1 MLITYRPLCLNCST
15 CVIRPNLANSNGR
28 SLNTVFRHIM
38 PGAGEKNKSAY
49 QHFVHV
55 TARAISCHIY
65 SLVICSKRTAI
76 LLLVCFFFSSL
87 LHTRILIQA
96 LEQAEHLPL
105 KMPTSD
111 HTVGPTNMFALAE
124 PIWRRVLSAGLVCW
138 ASWRSC
144 GGGSV

>member
-65 SLVICSKRTAI
+65 SLVICSKGAAI
-76 LLLVCFFFSSL
+76 LLPVCCFFVLQTHRNSE
-87 LHTRILIQA
+87 IQP

-111 HTVGPTNMFALAE
+111 HTVGPINMFALAE
-124 PIWRRVLSAGLVCW
+124 PIWRRVPSAGLVCW
-138 ASWRSC
+138 VSWRSC